1 MVQSGVPGS
10 LVGVDSTLTEASMK
24 VLIFT
29 FGTRGDVEPYAAL
42 ADRLALEGHDA
53 VLAAPEAYR
62 DVASPAVAFDP
73 IATQMD
79 AVMRAGMAG
88 LNGPTQALTV
98 ARRMSAAMRLSLEEQ
113 WAVAQRVEPTVI
125 VSHPKAL
132 AGLHIAERQH
142 VPFVASLPL
151 PFLTPTAAFPVPF
164 LSRPLPGAVNRFTY
178 QFNRFTAIAYGG
190 MINRFRRERL
200 GLSRM
205 SRLSDYL
212 HGPDGAQ
219 VPVLYPFS
227 RHVVPVPPD
236 YPATAHVTGY
246 WFREREEAWQ
256 PPAELEAFVASD
268 RPVIYVGFGSMGFGA
283 KAAERGRVVLDA
295 AREAG
300 VRAVV
305 ATGWGALEAESSE
318 DVMVVDHV
326 PHDWLFP
333 RVSAVVHHGGSGTTA
348 AGLRAGRPTL
358 ICPVLGD
365 QPFWGRRVHELG
377 AGPQPLPLRRANV
390 PHLAARIRDLVG
402 VPAYAASAARIA
414 EGIASEDGTRR
425 AVAALEQIEAA
436 HSSTRRARGA
446 A

>member
-1 MVQSGVPGS
+1 
-10 LVGVDSTLTEASMK
+10 MK

-29 FGTRGDVEPYAAL
+29 FGTRGDVDPYAAL
-42 ADRLALEGHDA
+42 ADRLALAGHEA

-62 DVASPAVAFDP
+62 DTLAPGVSFDP
-73 IATQMD
+73 IATEMD

-88 LNGPTQALTV
+88 LSGPAQALTM
-98 ARRMSAAMRLSLEEQ
+98 ARRMSAAMRVSLEEQ

-132 AGLHIAERQH
+132 AGFHIAERQN

-151 PFLTPTAAFPVPF
+151 PFLTPTADFPVPF
-164 LSRPLPGAVNRFTY
+164 LPRPLPGDLNRLTY
-178 QFNRFTAIAYGG
+178 EFNRFTAMAYGG

-200 GLSRM
+200 GLGRM
-205 SRLSDYL
+205 SRVSDYL
-212 HGPDGAQ
+212 HGPDGAR

-246 WFREREEAWQ
+246 WFRERAEVWH
-256 PPAELEAFVASD
+256 PPAELEAFLAGG
-268 RPVIYVGFGSMGFGA
+268 RPAVYVGFGSMGFGA
-283 KAAERGRVVLDA
+283 KATERGRVVLGA
-295 AREAG
+295 LREAG

-305 ATGWGALEAESSE
+305 ARGWGALEADSSE

-377 AGPQPLPLRRANV
+377 AGPQPLPLRRARV
-390 PHLAARIRDLVG
+390 PSLAERIRDLVG
-402 VPAYAASAARIA
+402 DPAYAAAAARVA
-414 EGIASEDGTRR
+414 EGIAAEDGTGR
-425 AVAALEQIEAA
+425 AVAVLEQIAAA
-436 HSSTRRARGA
+436 HSPTRREHGA